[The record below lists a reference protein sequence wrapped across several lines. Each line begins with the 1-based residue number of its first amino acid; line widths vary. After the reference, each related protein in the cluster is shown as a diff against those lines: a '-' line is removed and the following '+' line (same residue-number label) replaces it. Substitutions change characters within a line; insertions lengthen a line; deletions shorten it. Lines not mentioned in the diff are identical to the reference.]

1 MPEPGGGNVKGL
13 EMGCLVERKLGVCY
27 YSYVISLG
35 WGERAEKGLLEL
47 SLDVSAE
54 VPLSGE
60 KGTGPGGNAAGGRNG
75 QGKILFPCILGR
87 AGGGDGD
94 VPALEVLN
102 GWGEQ

>member
-1 MPEPGGGNVKGL
+1 MGRSVK
-13 EMGCLVERKLGVCY
+13 RKLGACY
-27 YSYVISLG
+27 CSDAISLG
-35 WGERAEKGLLEL
+35 WGKRAEKGLLEL

-54 VPLSGE
+54 VPLGGE
-60 KGTGPGGNAAGGRNG
+60 KGTRPGGNAAWGRNG